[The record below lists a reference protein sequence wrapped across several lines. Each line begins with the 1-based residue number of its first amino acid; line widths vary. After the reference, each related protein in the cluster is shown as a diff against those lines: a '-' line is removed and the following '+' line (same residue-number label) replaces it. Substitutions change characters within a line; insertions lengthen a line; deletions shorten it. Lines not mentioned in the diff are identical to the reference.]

1 MRCTGVIQERCRTME
16 PWFKIQSQYLSG
28 LTTKKLREDCQT
40 MNRI

>member
-1 MRCTGVIQERCRTME
+1 MVY
-16 PWFKIQSQYLSG
+16 FKAQSQYLSG